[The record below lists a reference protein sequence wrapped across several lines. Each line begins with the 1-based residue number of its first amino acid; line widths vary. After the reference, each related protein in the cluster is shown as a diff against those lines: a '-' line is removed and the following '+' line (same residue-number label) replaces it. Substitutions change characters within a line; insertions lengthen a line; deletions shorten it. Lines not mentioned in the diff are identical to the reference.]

1 MSLSG
6 ITVSFFRRRL
16 INPVANLLKQGM
28 TPHKLAVTVALGT
41 VVGVVPALG
50 VTTVMGTAL
59 AARFR
64 LNIAATI
71 LISYLMQPLQLILI
85 IPFARLGIFLFGLQ
99 ELRFSLEEMTAM
111 FRTDWLATL
120 NLLWK
125 ANLAAVASWALL
137 AVPVG
142 FILYLLFLPL
152 LVRFMPQRVQA

>member
-6 ITVSFFRRRL
+6 LTVSFFRRRI

-41 VVGVVPALG
+41 VVGVVPAFGL
-50 VTTVMGTAL
+50 TTVMGTAL

-71 LISYLMQPLQLILI
+71 LISYLMQPLQII
-85 IPFARLGIFLFGLQ
+85 FFIPFVRAGIFMFGLE
-99 ELRFSLEEMTAM
+99 ELRFTFDEITSM
-111 FRTDWLATL
+111 FKADWLAAL

-125 ANLAAVASWALL
+125 ANLAAVSAWALL
-137 AVPVG
+137 ALPVG
-142 FILYLLFLPL
+142 FVLYLLVLPL
-152 LVRFMPQRVQA
+152 LNRFLPKKVQV